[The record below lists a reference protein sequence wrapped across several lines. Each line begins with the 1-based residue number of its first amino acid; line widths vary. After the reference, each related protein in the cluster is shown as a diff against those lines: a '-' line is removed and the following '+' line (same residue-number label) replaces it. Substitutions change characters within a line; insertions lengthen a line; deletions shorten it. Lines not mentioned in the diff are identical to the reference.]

1 MAVAARRWSKRRSV
15 KKRSAERDGA
25 SKRKRRIEERWR
37 GDERTR
43 RREDAARRAEVEKAE
58 AARGGLTQ
66 REGPKERTGIIRRD
80 PPSLSCCCCLFWGG
94 GGDWSL
100 AKAHIQRRSPGGIF
114 VRPSIL
120 CYVVTAHLA
129 ARLRRRTG
137 GYNVVCTNPSHD
149 EF

>member
-15 KKRSAERDGA
+15 KKHGAERDGA

-66 REGPKERTGIIRRD
+66 REGRG
-80 PPSLSCCCCLFWGG
+80 PPQGANWNYSARPPLFKLLLLSFFG
-94 GGDWSL
+94 
-100 AKAHIQRRSPGGIF
+100 
-114 VRPSIL
+114 
-120 CYVVTAHLA
+120 
-129 ARLRRRTG
+129 RRRG
-137 GYNVVCTNPSHD
+137 AVCTRYRIYSGAHQG
-149 EF
+149 ESSCVLLFCAT

>member
-15 KKRSAERDGA
+15 KKHGAERDGA

-66 REGPKERTGIIRRD
+66 REGRGPPQGANWNYSARPPLFKLLLLSFFGRRRGLVPREYVSNAD
-80 PPSLSCCCCLFWGG
+80 HPPT
-94 GGDWSL
+94 
-100 AKAHIQRRSPGGIF
+100 
-114 VRPSIL
+114 RPSCVLYLLGTSVL
-120 CYVVTAHLA
+120 CYEVTAHLA
-129 ARLRRRTG
+129 ARLRWRTVG
-137 GYNVVCTNPSHD
+137 
-149 EF
+149 

>member
-15 KKRSAERDGA
+15 KKHGAERDGA

-66 REGPKERTGIIRRD
+66 REGRG
-80 PPSLSCCCCLFWGG
+80 PPQGANWNYSARPPLFKLLLLSFLGG

-114 VRPSIL
+114 ARPSIL

-129 ARLRRRTG
+129 ARLRWRTV
-137 GYNVVCTNPSHD
+137 GYQISKVLI
-149 EF
+149 F

>member
-15 KKRSAERDGA
+15 KKHGAERDGA

-66 REGPKERTGIIRRD
+66 REGPRSELELFGET
-80 PPSLSCCCCLFWGG
+80 PPL
-94 GGDWSL
+94 
-100 AKAHIQRRSPGGIF
+100 
-114 VRPSIL
+114 
-120 CYVVTAHLA
+120 
-129 ARLRRRTG
+129 
-137 GYNVVCTNPSHD
+137 
-149 EF
+149 